1 MTGRPWYV
9 RAATN
14 IGHNAKLAAVDCI
27 HDTRM
32 RFECLAVLGAMVYD
46 AKTTRDF
53 EQYYPA
59 LREGNPLFGGQAKP
73 WRIALIGGAIT
84 FADLD
89 AIDYVRRNARHKHP
103 WELIDTGSV
112 IGIHVYAGLSNEGLI
127 RECKAQGACR

>member
-1 MTGRPWYV
+1 
-9 RAATN
+9 
-14 IGHNAKLAAVDCI
+14 
-27 HDTRM
+27 M